1 MIKDIIAT
9 LKVMLK
15 QQGWTY
21 ADIASQLDL
30 SESSIKRCFAG
41 CDFSLKRLQRICDLI
56 GVDLMTLIHQAEE
69 NQRNIDE
76 LSEQQEQALV
86 ENVKLLLIAF
96 LLLNHFTYQQILKH
110 YTIEAHEGIQLLARL
125 DHLGIID
132 LLPENKIRMRL
143 SRNFNWRRNG
153 PIQRFFEEKVQSEF
167 FQSRFDQNGELRI
180 VLNGM
185 LSNHSLKMINQ
196 KFRRMAL
203 EFENQVK
210 EDRKLDLEDRLSTT
224 AVIAVRPWHLGAF
237 EEFRR
242 NKFLKPQ

>member
-1 MIKDIIAT
+1 MIQDIIAT
-9 LKVMLK
+9 LKVTLK
-15 QQGWTY
+15 QRGWTY
-21 ADIASQLDL
+21 ADIASQLGL

-56 GVDLMTLIHQAEE
+56 GVDLMTLINQVEE

-76 LSEQQEQALV
+76 LSEQQEKALAD
-86 ENVKLLLIAF
+86 NVKLLMIAF
-96 LLLNHFTYQQILKH
+96 LLLNHFSYKQILEH
-110 YTIEAHEGIQLLARL
+110 YAIEAHEGTQLLARL

-143 SRNFNWRRNG
+143 SRNFNWRKNG
-153 PIQRFFEEKVQSEF
+153 PIQHFFEEKVQSDF
-167 FQSRFDQNGELRI
+167 FQSRFDQAEELRI

-237 EEFRR
+237 EQFRK
-242 NKFLKPQ
+242 NKLLKP